1 METINKARSLPVFRI
16 CETDFYVDIRLDE
29 FRQVDAPWN
38 RISMHEIRETA
49 DNFSELVF
57 DRQTRNIFAG
67 IIDPDNIPSHVNLV
81 IVPPLK
87 ELDPVGLARKFG
99 LPDDTYIKRQANRIK
114 RNKKGRR
121 L

>member
-16 CETDFYVDIRLDE
+16 CETDFYVDMRLNE

-38 RISMHEIRETA
+38 RISMDEIREMA
-49 DNFSELVF
+49 DDATELVF
-57 DRQTRNIFAG
+57 DRLTRNIYEG
-67 IIDPDNIPSHVNLV
+67 LIDPENIPSNVTLV

-87 ELDPVGLARKFG
+87 ELDPIGLARKFG
-99 LPDDTYIKRQANRIK
+99 LPDDTYIKKQM
-114 RNKKGRR
+114 NKHRRGRR